1 MHMTT
6 YSMAAILQNDDTADL
21 SVYLANR
28 VGFQHF
34 SYGNTLFCSNK
45 FAWLLDTLVNTLN
58 L

>member
-45 FAWLLDTLVNTLN
+45 FAWLLDT
-58 L
+58 